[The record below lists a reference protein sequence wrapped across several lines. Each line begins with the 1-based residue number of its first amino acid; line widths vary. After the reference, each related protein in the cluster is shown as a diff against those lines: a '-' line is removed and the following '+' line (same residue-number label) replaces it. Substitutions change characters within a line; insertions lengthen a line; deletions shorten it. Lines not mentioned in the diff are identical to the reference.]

1 MFGITAVGVATTGYF
16 MSLGSIGL
24 FVLSAIAL
32 RLALTDYK
40 LPVLII
46 LIAALI
52 AFVAF
57 LLSIGA
63 LVFGQISA
71 LNLPRIHFGACFIC
85 RDFCA
90 GLFGRAGA

>member
-16 MSLGSIGL
+16 MSLGSVGL

-46 LIAALI
+46 LIAALLALSLCCWLGASI
-52 AFVAF
+52 RSISRLICHAP
-57 LLSIGA
+57 LLRWFCPRHFRTGVSGRPGA
-63 LVFGQISA
+63 
-71 LNLPRIHFGACFIC
+71 
-85 RDFCA
+85 
-90 GLFGRAGA
+90 